1 MGDQLIPGKPSL
13 PAAGSTPGSF
23 NLVLCGRSS
32 DETNRSTARVNQLN
46 WAFAHPDLRG
56 DFFSN
61 YNFCHD

>member
-13 PAAGSTPGSF
+13 AAAGSTSRSF

-32 DETNRSTARVNQLN
+32 DETNRSTVRVNQLN
-46 WAFAHPDLRG
+46 WAFAHPDLCG
-56 DFFSN
+56 DFFCN